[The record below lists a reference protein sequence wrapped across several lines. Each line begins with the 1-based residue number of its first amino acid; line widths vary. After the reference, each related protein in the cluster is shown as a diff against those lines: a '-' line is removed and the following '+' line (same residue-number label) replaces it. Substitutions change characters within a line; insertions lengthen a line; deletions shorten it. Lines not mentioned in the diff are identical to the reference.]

1 MAPDRRD
8 LRGLLLANLAL
19 LVTQVFWGSQIP
31 IMTVLLATWSAF
43 ELSVF
48 RFAIALPLFLAV
60 LAWELSKAAD
70 ATHVPL
76 GRVAL
81 LGTLGTAGFN
91 LVYTF
96 AVQFAGSIGAVVAA
110 SMLPLVAAIVM
121 WFWKGQQLGRGMGL
135 ALTCAIGGGLLATG
149 FDGAGR
155 DGGPAFRGLGEVL
168 MLAALALWTWYSHAA
183 QTWLAGWSQMHITAA
198 TVTPAALFLIA
209 AYAVA
214 VLAGQLPFPPAMPS
228 ERDAWLLI
236 FLGIGPVFL
245 GIRGWNYGVRGVGV
259 VVASLYLNLM
269 PAIAVAT
276 AALFGE
282 QASWQ
287 QLLGGAIVLIGV
299 VQVQVRHLRAGKA

>member
-1 MAPDRRD
+1 MVANRRD
-8 LRGLLLANLAL
+8 LRRLLLANLAL
-19 LVTQVFWGSQIP
+19 LITQIFWGSQVP
-31 IMTVLLATWSAF
+31 IMSVLLATWGAF

-60 LAWELSKAAD
+60 LAWERKKAPD
-70 ATHVPL
+70 APYVSL

-81 LGTLGTAGFN
+81 LGILGTAGFN
-91 LVYTF
+91 LIYTL
-96 AVQFAGSIGAVVAA
+96 AVRFAGSIGAVVVA

-121 WFWKGQQLGRGMGL
+121 WVWKRQRLGSGVAL
-135 ALTCAIGGGLLATG
+135 ALACATGGGLLAAS
-149 FDGAGR
+149 FDGGQTG
-155 DGGPAFRGLGEVL
+155 DGPAFRRLGEVL
-168 MLAALALWTWYSHAA
+168 MLVALTVWTWYSHAA
-183 QTWLAGWSQMHITAA
+183 QTWLAGWSQMHVTAA

-214 VLAGQLPFPPAMPS
+214 ALAGQVPFPPALPS
-228 ERDAWLLI
+228 ERDGWLLI

-245 GIRGWNYGVRGVGV
+245 GIMGWNYGVRGVGV

-299 VQVQVRHLRAGKA
+299 VQVQVRHLRARGA